1 MEDQQKTF
9 DVRVSMEVKLTQQDV
24 DDIVC
29 TALEGGITYWA
40 DKAVVVGEY
49 LGEYASE
56 QISRGGKLRIRTMEP
71 FDKNNTRWYELD
83 IEKFLQG
90 FRLWVENGYDE
101 CNAVS
106 GGQVDC
112 CEIDGCTADC
122 VIQLALF
129 GEVVYA

>member
-24 DDIVC
+24 DDIIC

-71 FDKNNTRWYELD
+71 FDKNNTRWYELNTWMEVNRY
-83 IEKFLQG
+83 IKFLTGCEKIFNLRIIQE
-90 FRLWVENGYDE
+90 FRSIHTVTDQ
-101 CNAVS
+101 A
-106 GGQVDC
+106 
-112 CEIDGCTADC
+112 ADKS
-122 VIQLALF
+122 
-129 GEVVYA
+129 